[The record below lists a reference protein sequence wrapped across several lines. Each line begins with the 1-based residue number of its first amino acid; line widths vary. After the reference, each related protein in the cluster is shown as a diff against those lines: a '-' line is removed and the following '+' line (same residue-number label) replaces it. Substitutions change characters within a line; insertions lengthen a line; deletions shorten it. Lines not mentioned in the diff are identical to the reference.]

1 MEKPDITGVILAGG
15 RSSRMGQDKGLVKVN
30 SQPLFEH
37 IAARLAPQ
45 VGQILISAN
54 QNQQIYGENYQVIG
68 DVTFDYA
75 GPLAG
80 MLAALQASST
90 EWVAFVPCDVPAF
103 PENLLDRLWNEKG
116 SSAAA
121 YAEDQHRAH
130 PTLCLLNKCLITPLS
145 DYLNAGERKLM
156 VFFEQQLAQKVRFK
170 DSAAFTNLNTPEDLS
185 HWQQSTRGSK

>member
-30 SQPLFEH
+30 GQPLFEH

-54 QNQQIYGENYQVIG
+54 QNQHIYGENYQVVG
-68 DVTFDYA
+68 DVTSDYA

-90 EWVAFVPCDVPAF
+90 EWTAFVPCDVPAF
-103 PENLLDRLWNEKG
+103 AENLVDRLWNEKG
-116 SSAAA
+116 SSTVA
-121 YAEDQHRAH
+121 YAEDEYRAH
-130 PTLCLLNKCLITPLS
+130 PTLCLLHKRLITPLN

-156 VFFEQQLAQKVRFK
+156 LFFEQQQPLGANDRDTVARRSRFTV
-170 DSAAFTNLNTPEDLS
+170 SGESF
-185 HWQQSTRGSK
+185 R

>member
-15 RSSRMGQDKGLVKVN
+15 RSLRMGQDKGLVKVN

-54 QNQQIYGENYQVIG
+54 QNQHIYGENYQIIG
-68 DVTFDYA
+68 DVTSDYA

-90 EWVAFVPCDVPAF
+90 EWTVFVPCDVPDF
-103 PENLLDRLWNEKG
+103 PDNLLDRLWNEKG

-121 YAEDQHRAH
+121 YAEDGDRAH
-130 PTLCLLNKCLITPLS
+130 PTLCLLHKRLITPLS

-156 VFFEQQLAQKVRFK
+156 LFFEQQRAQKVRFK
-170 DSAAFTNLNTPEDLS
+170 DSAAFANLNTPQDVS
-185 HWQQSTRGSK
+185 HWQQLTRGSR